1 MAFPQLLCLLFST
14 TIAWAGDLDTSSL
27 PTASI
32 VGFVFCGLITSL
44 LLVSLFITCLMCYR
58 MQLRNRRDKLLTT
71 AHEAHPSLAQIS
83 TRQVPSLQPTPGY
96 GLGYPPRPPSLP
108 FYNMQNQSYLV
119 GSESVYPSLSGYVHQ
134 NPMEMSSHPIR
145 LQPDYLVEPRIERQ
159 NDVYAAAPI
168 ASLEAISNEDLSN
181 GSIYKRFF
189 GPSTDLSKSSPK
201 APSEQSPPAPP
212 ISPITPSITS
222 RASRISN
229 ALRDAVRMLRLGGD
243 GHHHHHH
250 QQQQQQQQQEDTV
263 TLEDANSSLPPSSG
277 VASTAQPN
285 LSASQTR
292 LFRQQKRPMRG
303 SGTMSA
309 ALGGVVKIGRRS
321 KASTV
326 SQDSGHCNTFE
337 VTELD
342 EMDSSSSSS
351 LDNDHFLLSLESAV
365 FTTTPTSSAVTTVV
379 APLYSFTFQDGDLGD
394 GGNAGSGLL
403 GGWRDGLLHP
413 PLPPGSPVV
422 GFAYL
427 GLGGMDDEEKDK
439 EVAKDD
445 WRRRDEV
452 KLRSLKKRPSLPVIC
467 QKELHNSTSS
477 FMGRD
482 VCRASPPPTLGEDEV
497 RLRGRSK
504 TVDNR
509 GCNQR
514 HANSPDSE
522 SSATAMLSSN
532 SHSLRRR
539 HSTSV
544 SDLYMMRP
552 PSTHLEAWMGVS
564 DEHLLI
570 SPTSGTETSSIG
582 SRVKAA
588 HLLHSLSST
597 ELSRE

>member
-1 MAFPQLLCLLFST
+1 MVVPQLLCLLFST
-14 TIAWAGDLDTSSL
+14 TIARADDLDTSSM

-32 VGFVFCGLITSL
+32 VGFAFCGLIASL
-44 LLVSLFITCLMCYR
+44 LLISLFITCLMCYR
-58 MQLRNRRDKLLTT
+58 MQLRDRRDKLLTT
-71 AHEAHPSLAQIS
+71 AHETHPSLAQIS
-83 TRQVPSLQPTPGY
+83 TRQVPSLQPIPGY
-96 GLGYPPRPPSLP
+96 GLDYPPRPPSLP

-119 GSESVYPSLSGYVHQ
+119 GSESIYPSSSGYVHQ
-134 NPMEMSSHPIR
+134 NPMTMSSHPIR
-145 LQPDYLVEPRIERQ
+145 RHPDYPVEPRIERQ
-159 NDVYAAAPI
+159 NAVHAAGSTNILFLYQCWVFNCLGMIWLRHDPDLWTVARDDTRHSSTEVHFSTDFGCLDTMDFRFRLRRKKSKQSPQLSPF
-168 ASLEAISNEDLSN
+168 ASLKSISNEDLSN
-181 GSIYKRFF
+181 GSIYQRFF
-189 GPSTDLSKSSPK
+189 GPSADPSKFSPD

-212 ISPITPSITS
+212 ISPITPSITL

-243 GHHHHHH
+243 GHH
-250 QQQQQQQQQEDTV
+250 QQREEDTV

-342 EMDSSSSSS
+342 GMDSSSS

-394 GGNAGSGLL
+394 GGSAGSGLL
-403 GGWRDGLLHP
+403 GGWRDGLLYP

-427 GLGGMDDEEKDK
+427 GLGGMDDEEKDE

-452 KLRSLKKRPSLPVIC
+452 KLR
-467 QKELHNSTSS
+467 
-477 FMGRD
+477 
-482 VCRASPPPTLGEDEV
+482 
-497 RLRGRSK
+497 
-504 TVDNR
+504 NR
-509 GCNQR
+509 
-514 HANSPDSE
+514 E
-522 SSATAMLSSN
+522 W
-532 SHSLRRR
+532 
-539 HSTSV
+539 
-544 SDLYMMRP
+544 
-552 PSTHLEAWMGVS
+552 WM
-564 DEHLLI
+564 D
-570 SPTSGTETSSIG
+570 
-582 SRVKAA
+582 
-588 HLLHSLSST
+588 
-597 ELSRE
+597 

>member
-1 MAFPQLLCLLFST
+1 MAVPQLLCLLFST
-14 TIAWAGDLDTSSL
+14 TIARAGDLDTSSM

-32 VGFVFCGLITSL
+32 VGFAFCGLIASL
-44 LLVSLFITCLMCYR
+44 LLISLFITCLMCYR
-58 MQLRNRRDKLLTT
+58 MQLRYRRDKLLTT
-71 AHEAHPSLAQIS
+71 AHETHPSLAQIS
-83 TRQVPSLQPTPGY
+83 TRQVPSLQPIPGY
-96 GLGYPPRPPSLP
+96 GLDYPPRPPSLP

-119 GSESVYPSLSGYVHQ
+119 GSESIYPSLSDYVHQ
-134 NPMEMSSHPIR
+134 NPMTMSSHPIR
-145 LQPDYLVEPRIERQ
+145 RQPDYPVEPRIERQ
-159 NDVYAAAPI
+159 NDVYAA
-168 ASLEAISNEDLSN
+168 
-181 GSIYKRFF
+181 G
-189 GPSTDLSKSSPK
+189 
-201 APSEQSPPAPP
+201 
-212 ISPITPSITS
+212 
-222 RASRISN
+222 
-229 ALRDAVRMLRLGGD
+229 
-243 GHHHHHH
+243 
-250 QQQQQQQQQEDTV
+250 
-263 TLEDANSSLPPSSG
+263 
-277 VASTAQPN
+277 
-285 LSASQTR
+285 QTR

-342 EMDSSSSSS
+342 EMDSSSS

-365 FTTTPTSSAVTTVV
+365 FTATPTSSAVTTVV

-394 GGNAGSGLL
+394 GGSAGSGLL
-403 GGWRDGLLHP
+403 GGWRDGLLYP

-427 GLGGMDDEEKDK
+427 GLGGIDDEEKDE

-452 KLRSLKKRPSLPVIC
+452 KLRNLNKRPSLPVTF

-477 FMGRD
+477 IMGRD
-482 VCRASPPPTLGEDEV
+482 LCRASPPLPPPPPTLEEDEV

-504 TVDNR
+504 IVDNR
-509 GCNQR
+509 GRNLR
-514 HANSPDSE
+514 HANSLDSE

-532 SHSLRRR
+532 SHSLQRQ

-544 SDLYMMRP
+544 SDLDMMRP

-570 SPTSGTETSSIG
+570 SPTGGTDASSMEPQA
-582 SRVKAA
+582 KAA
-588 HLLHSLSST
+588 HLLRSLSST
-597 ELSRE
+597 ELLRE

>member
-1 MAFPQLLCLLFST
+1 MAVPQLLCLLFST
-14 TIAWAGDLDTSSL
+14 TIARAGDLDTSSM

-32 VGFVFCGLITSL
+32 VGFAFCGLIASL
-44 LLVSLFITCLMCYR
+44 LLISLFITCLMCYR
-58 MQLRNRRDKLLTT
+58 MQLRYRRDKLLTT
-71 AHEAHPSLAQIS
+71 AHETHPSLAQIS
-83 TRQVPSLQPTPGY
+83 TRQVPSLQPIPGY
-96 GLGYPPRPPSLP
+96 GLDYPPRPPSLP

-119 GSESVYPSLSGYVHQ
+119 GSESIYPSLSDYVHQ
-134 NPMEMSSHPIR
+134 NPMTMSSHPIR
-145 LQPDYLVEPRIERQ
+145 RQPDYPVEPRIERQ
-159 NDVYAAAPI
+159 NDVYAAAPF
-168 ASLEAISNEDLSN
+168 ASLKSISNEDLSN
-181 GSIYKRFF
+181 GSIYQRFF
-189 GPSTDLSKSSPK
+189 GPSTDLSKSSPE
-201 APSEQSPPAPP
+201 APSEQLPPAPP

-243 GHHHHHH
+243 GHH
-250 QQQQQQQQQEDTV
+250 QQQEEDTV

-342 EMDSSSSSS
+342 EMDSSSS

-365 FTTTPTSSAVTTVV
+365 FTATPTSSAVTTVV

-394 GGNAGSGLL
+394 GGSAGSGLL
-403 GGWRDGLLHP
+403 GGWRDGLLYP

-427 GLGGMDDEEKDK
+427 GLGGIDDEEKDE

-452 KLRSLKKRPSLPVIC
+452 KLRNLNKRPSLPVTF

-477 FMGRD
+477 IMGRD
-482 VCRASPPPTLGEDEV
+482 LCRASPPLPPPPPTLEEDEV

-504 TVDNR
+504 IVDNR
-509 GCNQR
+509 GRNLR
-514 HANSPDSE
+514 HANSLDSE

-532 SHSLRRR
+532 SHSLQRQ

-544 SDLYMMRP
+544 SDLDMMRP

-570 SPTSGTETSSIG
+570 SPTGGTDASLMEPQA
-582 SRVKAA
+582 KAA
-588 HLLHSLSST
+588 HLLRSLSST